1 MVIIRRP
8 AMPKL
13 TLGRVIGGAV
23 VLALATTGTA
33 YAANEWTGA
42 NIVNESLTS
51 ADIKNN
57 NLGSADILD
66 GSLRAVD
73 VAPDALTGAVV
84 KESTLGQV
92 PDADSLDG
100 LDSADFSRVFAMDT
114 KTYGLTLAAPET
126 FGLAPGFT
134 PALSGR
140 CTVTGTVQ
148 AFGPASADRGP
159 FFRLAVKRGANP
171 PTDEILFGHYI
182 NGKPSHGWSA
192 SMSRTSTLTWLPAN
206 QSSSGST
213 SACHQL
219 RTSGTLCTRT

>member
-84 KESTLGQV
+84 KESTLGEV

-100 LDSADFSRVFAMDT
+100 LD
-114 KTYGLTLAAPET
+114 
-126 FGLAPGFT
+126 
-134 PALSGR
+134 
-140 CTVTGTVQ
+140 
-148 AFGPASADRGP
+148 
-159 FFRLAVKRGANP
+159 
-171 PTDEILFGHYI
+171 
-182 NGKPSHGWSA
+182 W
-192 SMSRTSTLTWLPAN
+192 RTSAG
-206 QSSSGST
+206 SSPWT
-213 SACHQL
+213 
-219 RTSGTLCTRT
+219 